1 MNYTLEIVLVL
12 LVISV
17 ILNIVQYI
25 KIRSLSRQLRE
36 VDMRVEVTKEE
47 LSQIRKRLERL
58 KGEI

>member
-1 MNYTLEIVLVL
+1 VNYTLEIVLVL

-36 VDMRVEVTKEE
+36 VDLRVEVTKEE